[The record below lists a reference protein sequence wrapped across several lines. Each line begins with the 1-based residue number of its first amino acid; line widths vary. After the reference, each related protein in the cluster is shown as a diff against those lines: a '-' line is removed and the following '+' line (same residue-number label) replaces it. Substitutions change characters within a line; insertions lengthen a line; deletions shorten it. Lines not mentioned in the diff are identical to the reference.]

1 MVKLRS
7 NQPFGLLPGRV
18 LPGMKRVDY
27 LHPSFLDD
35 PLNPGHCSPE
45 GVSTYFRQ
53 FAEQLIGLIQR
64 HVPFNDSADFRVSF
78 AFAFHKYASIKLM
91 NRACQDICNNSG
103 VGCTS
108 D

>member
-1 MVKLRS
+1 MSPSKLTRQRRRLLTKNMVKLRS

-53 FAEQLIGLIQR
+53 FAEQLIVLIQR
-64 HVPFNDSADFRVSF
+64 HVPFNYSTHFGVSF
-78 AFAFHKYASIKLM
+78 TLTFH
-91 NRACQDICNNSG
+91 
-103 VGCTS
+103 
-108 D
+108 

>member
-1 MVKLRS
+1 
-7 NQPFGLLPGRV
+7 
-18 LPGMKRVDY
+18 
-27 LHPSFLDD
+27 
-35 PLNPGHCSPE
+35 
-45 GVSTYFRQ
+45 
-53 FAEQLIGLIQR
+53 
-64 HVPFNDSADFRVSF
+64 VPFNDSADFRVSF